1 MKLERISRA
10 LGHPAAGA
18 VCRLILGGIF
28 VYASYPK
35 LMDPGNF
42 ARLVYGYRVIH
53 PDLVNLVG
61 VTFPWLE
68 AVAGAFLV
76 VGILPRSSALV
87 LAGLLGVFM
96 AAGLLA
102 LLRGLEISCGCF
114 FPFMGDEE
122 LGWDLMVRD
131 GLLLLLAAQIWVWP
145 SSFLPFRKRQ
155 Q

>member
-1 MKLERISRA
+1 MKLERVSTA
-10 LGHPAAGA
+10 LGHPAVGA

-35 LMDPGNF
+35 LMEPGNF

-76 VGILPRSSALV
+76 VGYCQEAASSSSRGSSGSSWRPASSRSC
-87 LAGLLGVFM
+87 AGS
-96 AAGLLA
+96 
-102 LLRGLEISCGCF
+102 R
-114 FPFMGDEE
+114 
-122 LGWDLMVRD
+122 
-131 GLLLLLAAQIWVWP
+131 
-145 SSFLPFRKRQ
+145 
-155 Q
+155 